1 MSTAQRND
9 ACLVP
14 VDPSLADILRTQSL
28 LVLEYN
34 HNYFE
39 YLRDFGPEAQFALS
53 VLYRD
58 AFAVLDAI
66 GWSTDPDAGTIDVPL
81 TDGHIEQLRRCRFH
95 LGHANIDRSR
105 ALDAADPDDDP
116 IAIRAAIDTDRTAA
130 QALDHLFGTYVLK
143 TSA

>member
-1 MSTAQRND
+1 MSTTQRND
-9 ACLVP
+9 ACLIP
-14 VDPSLADILRTQSL
+14 VDPSLADILRTQTL

-53 VLYRD
+53 VIYRD

-66 GWSTDPDAGTIDVPL
+66 GWSANSDAGIVEVPL

-95 LGHANIDRSR
+95 LGHANIDRLR
-105 ALDAADPDDDP
+105 ALDVADTDEES
-116 IAIRAAIDTDRTAA
+116 AQLRSAIDIDRAAA
-130 QALDHLFGTYVLK
+130 QALDRLFGTHVLM
-143 TSA
+143 ACG